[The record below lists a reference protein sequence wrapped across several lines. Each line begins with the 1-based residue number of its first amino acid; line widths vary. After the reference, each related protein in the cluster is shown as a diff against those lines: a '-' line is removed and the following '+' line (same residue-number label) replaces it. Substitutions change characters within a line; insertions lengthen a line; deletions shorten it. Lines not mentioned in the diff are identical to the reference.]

1 MPNGRCRMHGGPSP
15 GAPKGNKNAFKHG
28 LYTAEAIA
36 GRRTVS
42 KLMRAARALSE
53 SPRKEPL
60 TTARIALHGVDPR
73 ILVLL
78 SPAVSPVSGGET
90 GQVKQGK

>member
-1 MPNGRCRMHGGPSP
+1 
-15 GAPKGNKNAFKHG
+15 
-28 LYTAEAIA
+28 
-36 GRRTVS
+36 
-42 KLMRAARALSE
+42 
-53 SPRKEPL
+53 
-60 TTARIALHGVDPR
+60 LHGVDPR